1 MVFIFLISLSNSRIF
16 NASYL
21 GSRAGW
27 FQILNTQYI
36 CIFCPDLSYFSY
48 FQNGDGSHFYLEVR
62 IFPHHESIG
71 LMLNIV
77 ESDIIFIVI
86 ACLATYFFRG
96 EDSLT
101 FKKKTICFAKT
112 SGI

>member
-1 MVFIFLISLSNSRIF
+1 MFFIFLISLSNNRIF

-21 GSRAGW
+21 GLRAGW

-71 LMLNIV
+71 LVMLNTV

-86 ACLATYFFRG
+86 ACLVT
-96 EDSLT
+96 
-101 FKKKTICFAKT
+101 
-112 SGI
+112 